1 MVQMIKRSNYKI
13 LKCILRDGGYYNNW
27 FLSRKLT
34 NFDLKS
40 MSKEDIEFTGVG
52 FCLNYSTYL
61 VCSILE
67 QKKTLNQ

>member
-1 MVQMIKRSNYKI
+1 MEQMIKRSNYKI
-13 LKCILRDGGYYNNW
+13 LDCTLRDGGYHNNW
-27 FLSRKLT
+27 FFSRKLI
-34 NFDLKS
+34 NVNLKR
-40 MSKEDIEFTGVG
+40 MSKEGIEFIGVG

>member
-1 MVQMIKRSNYKI
+1 MEQMIKRSNYKI
-13 LKCILRDGGYYNNW
+13 LKHILRDGGYHNNW
-27 FLSRKLT
+27 FFRRKLT
-34 NFDLKS
+34 NGDLKG
-40 MSKEDIEFTGVG
+40 MSKEGIEFTKVG